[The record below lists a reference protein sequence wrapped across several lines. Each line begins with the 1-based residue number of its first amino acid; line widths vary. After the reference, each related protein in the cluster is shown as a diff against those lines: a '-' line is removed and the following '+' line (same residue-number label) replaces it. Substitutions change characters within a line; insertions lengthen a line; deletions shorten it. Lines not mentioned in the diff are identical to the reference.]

1 MKRLQNIPVG
11 YLLNGIV
18 GALFLMVM
26 GFVAAG
32 VVASFSAKQ
41 QADKVL
47 TATRVTRDVFEA
59 LQATRLERGTTRSAL
74 GNDDAV
80 SESVA
85 ASIAKKRGQSAPAY
99 DRLFETCAV
108 LDCSAR
114 VPIGDLR
121 AAVDKLQNVRRD
133 VDAALKSPLTARPAN
148 LREGWTD
155 TVTNVIARL
164 EFMSS
169 DLGTQVRMTDP
180 LIAEQITI
188 KDLGYTVRAAAGNER
203 NLMVDVIQNG
213 VLSPE
218 MVSKLAAQRGQI
230 DAAWPLLNDI
240 VARPGE
246 PAAVVAAVK
255 AAQASYFENVMK
267 QRGTIETEI
276 AAGRPSPVKSAD
288 WVKITNA
295 SFDKLV
301 DVPLAALDAA
311 IDHAQSVALAARNAL
326 LLNAGLLVLALGI
339 GGFGVFMIRGRVVR
353 PVQVLTEVMGNLA
366 RGVWETHVPFG
377 EQGDEIGQMA
387 RAVGVF
393 KENGVANER
402 MQAERAEAQAERER
416 RQTRIDELIRDFDA
430 CITETLEE
438 VAGAAGDMQAT
449 ANTMS
454 AIAESTSGRATAVA
468 AATEEASTNVATVA
482 AASEE
487 LSASIEEIAR
497 QVTQSSEVASRAV
510 SFAGETDTQMKVLSS
525 AVEKIGDVVKLISE
539 IAGQTNLL
547 ALNATIEAARAG
559 DAGKGFAV
567 VASEVKALA
576 TQTAKATGDISA
588 QIEAVQLATANSVG
602 SIGEIAQVIGQ
613 VSEIATAIS
622 AAVQQQS
629 AATQEIARNI
639 EQAARGT
646 TEVSDNVGGVN
657 TAANETGQAAHQ
669 VLEASGKL
677 SSQADALGR
686 NITAFLSDIRAA

>member
-32 VVASFSAKQ
+32 VIASYSAKQ
-41 QADKVL
+41 QADKAL

-59 LQATRLERGTTRSAL
+59 LQATRLERGTTRGAL
-74 GNDDAV
+74 GADDAAPD
-80 SESVA
+80 SVT
-85 ASIAKKRGQSAPAY
+85 ASIAKKRIQSAPAY
-99 DRLFETCAV
+99 DRLFETCVV
-108 LDCSAR
+108 LACSHRIA
-114 VPIGDLR
+114 IADLR
-121 AAVDKLQNVRRD
+121 AAVDRLNAVRAQ
-133 VDAALKSPLTARPAN
+133 VDTALMSPLTARPAS
-148 LREGWTD
+148 LRDGWTD
-155 TVTNVIARL
+155 TVTHVITML
-164 EFMSS
+164 EVMSS

-180 LIAEQITI
+180 LIAEQIEI

-203 NLMVDVIQNG
+203 NLMVDVIQDAALPPAMIAK
-213 VLSPE
+213 LS
-218 MVSKLAAQRGQI
+218 AQRGQI

-240 VARPGE
+240 IARPGE
-246 PAAVVAAVK
+246 PAAVIEAVK
-255 AAQASYFENVMK
+255 AAQASYFDDVMK
-267 QRGTIETEI
+267 QRDAIEAEI
-276 AAGRPSPVKSAD
+276 SAGRPSPVTSAD

-301 DVPLAALDAA
+301 GVPLAALAAA
-311 IDHAQSVALAARNAL
+311 IDHAQGVAIAARNTL
-326 LLNAGLLVLALGI
+326 FLNIGLLVLALGI
-339 GGFGVFMIRGRVVR
+339 GSFGTFMIRGRVVR
-353 PVQVLTEVMGNLA
+353 PVQILTEVMGNLA
-366 RGVWETHVPFG
+366 RGLWDTHVPFG
-377 EQGDEIGQMA
+377 EQGDEIGRMA

-393 KENGVANER
+393 KENGIANER

-416 RQTRIDELIRDFDA
+416 RQTRIDDLIRVFDA
-430 CITETLEE
+430 GITETLEE
-438 VAGAAGDMQAT
+438 VSGAAGDMHTT
-449 ANTMS
+449 ANSMS
-454 AIAESTSGRATAVA
+454 SIAESTSERATAVA

-497 QVTQSSEVASRAV
+497 QVTQSSEVASLAV
-510 SFAGETDTQMKVLSS
+510 GFAGETDAQMKVLSG

-588 QIEAVQLATANSVG
+588 QIEAVQSATATSVG
-602 SIGEIAQVIGQ
+602 SIGQIARVIGQ
-613 VSEIATAIS
+613 VNEIATAIS

-657 TAANETGQAAHQ
+657 MAANETGQAAQQ
-669 VLEASGKL
+669 VLGASSRL
-677 SSQADALGR
+677 SSQADMLSR

>member
-26 GFVAAG
+26 GFVAAS
-32 VVASFSAKQ
+32 VVASYSAKQ
-41 QADKVL
+41 QADNAL
-47 TATRVTRDVFEA
+47 AATRVTRDVFEA
-59 LQATRLERGTTRSAL
+59 LQATRLERGTTRGAL
-74 GNDDAV
+74 GADDAASDGV
-80 SESVA
+80 T

-108 LDCSAR
+108 LDCSRR
-114 VPIGDLR
+114 VPIADLHT
-121 AAVDKLQNVRRD
+121 AVDRLNEVRRT
-133 VDAALKSPLTARPAN
+133 VDTALKSPLTARPAD

-155 TVTNVIARL
+155 TVTNVITML
-164 EFMSS
+164 ELMSS

-180 LIAEQITI
+180 LIAEQIEI

-213 VLSPE
+213 ALPSAMIARLHAE
-218 MVSKLAAQRGQI
+218 RGQI

-240 VARPGE
+240 IARPGV
-246 PAAVVAAVK
+246 PAAVIDAVK
-255 AAQASYFENVMK
+255 AAQASYFDDVMK
-267 QRGTIETEI
+267 QRDAIEVEI
-276 AAGRPSPVKSAD
+276 GAGRPSPVNSAD

-301 DVPLAALDAA
+301 GVPLAALAAA
-311 IDHAQSVALAARNAL
+311 IDHAQGVAIAARNRL
-326 LLNAGLLVLALGI
+326 FLDVGLLVLALGI
-339 GGFGVFMIRGRVVR
+339 GSFGVFMIRGRVVR
-353 PVQVLTEVMGNLA
+353 PVQILTEVMGNLA
-366 RGVWETHVPFG
+366 RGLWETHVPFG
-377 EQGDEIGQMA
+377 EQGDEIGRMA

-430 CITETLEE
+430 RITEALED
-438 VAGAAGDMQAT
+438 VSGAAGDMQAT
-449 ANTMS
+449 ANSMS
-454 AIAESTSGRATAVA
+454 SIAENTSERATAVA

-497 QVTQSSEVASRAV
+497 QVTQSSEVASLAV
-510 SFAGETDTQMKVLSS
+510 GFAGETDAQMKVLSG

-576 TQTAKATGDISA
+576 NQTAKATGDISA
-588 QIEAVQLATANSVG
+588 QIEAVQSATATSVG
-602 SIGEIAQVIGQ
+602 SIGQIAQVIGQ
-613 VSEIATAIS
+613 VNEIATAIS

-657 TAANETGQAAHQ
+657 TAANETGQAAHD
-669 VLEASGKL
+669 VLGASGRL
-677 SSQADALGR
+677 SSQADMLSR

>member
-11 YLLNGIV
+11 FLLNGIV
-18 GALFLMVM
+18 GALFLMVV

-32 VVASFSAKQ
+32 VVASYSAKQ
-41 QADKVL
+41 QADKAL

-59 LQATRLERGTTRSAL
+59 LQATRLERGTTRGAL
-74 GNDDAV
+74 GGD
-80 SESVA
+80 EVA
-85 ASIAKKRGQSAPAY
+85 SDSITASIAKKRGQSAPAY
-99 DRLFETCAV
+99 DRLFQTCAV
-108 LDCSAR
+108 LDCSRR
-114 VPIGDLR
+114 VPIADLR
-121 AAVDKLQNVRRD
+121 AAVDRLNEVRRSVD
-133 VDAALKSPLTARPAN
+133 VALKSPLSARPAD
-148 LREGWTD
+148 LRDGWTS
-155 TVTNVIARL
+155 TVTNVITML

-180 LIAEQITI
+180 LIAEQIEI
-188 KDLGYTVRAAAGNER
+188 KDLGYAVRAAAGNER
-203 NLMVDVIQNG
+203 NLMVDVIQDAALPSAM
-213 VLSPE
+213 VAKLS
-218 MVSKLAAQRGQI
+218 AQRGQI

-240 VARPGE
+240 VARPGM
-246 PAAVVAAVK
+246 PAAVVDAVK
-255 AAQASYFENVMK
+255 AAQAAYFDDVMK
-267 QRGTIETEI
+267 QRDMIEAEI
-276 AAGRPSPVKSAD
+276 GAGRASPIPSAD

-301 DVPLAALDAA
+301 GVPLAALTAA
-311 IDHAQSVALAARNAL
+311 IDHAQGVATAARNRL
-326 LLNAGLLVLALGI
+326 LLNVGFLVLAFAI
-339 GGFGVFMIRGRVVR
+339 GGFGAFMIRARVVR
-353 PVQVLTEVMGNLA
+353 PVQILTEVMGNLA
-366 RGVWETHVPFG
+366 RGLWETHVPFG
-377 EQGDEIGQMA
+377 EQGDEIGRMA
-387 RAVGVF
+387 HAVDVF

-416 RQTRIDELIRDFDA
+416 RQTRIDDLIRDFDA
-430 CITETLEE
+430 HITKALEE
-438 VAGAAGDMQAT
+438 VSGAAGDMQAT
-449 ANTMS
+449 ANSMS
-454 AIAESTSGRATAVA
+454 SIAENTSGRATAVA
-468 AATEEASTNVATVA
+468 AATEEASANVATVA

-497 QVTQSSEVASRAV
+497 QVTQSSEVASLAV
-510 SFAGETDTQMKVLSS
+510 GFAGETDTQMKVLSD

-576 TQTAKATGDISA
+576 NQTAKATGDISA
-588 QIEAVQLATANSVG
+588 QIEAVQSATATSVG
-602 SIGEIAQVIGQ
+602 SIGQIAQVIGQ
-613 VSEIATAIS
+613 VNEIATAIS

-669 VLEASGKL
+669 VLDASGRL
-677 SSQADALGR
+677 SSQADMLSR